1 MGIINRFAIN
11 RICSSTPARPR
22 PFSLWSEA
30 EDIVSDYTSWPTLT
44 NREFSNRH
52 LPPADLSY
60 VSVLPEDTQYQEG
73 PPPEFGDV
81 TGLFK
86 RGQQIDSERST
97 VLFAL
102 FAQWFTDS
110 ILRINAIDRRKNTSN
125 HQVDLCQ
132 IYGLK
137 ESTTRILRTE
147 QIGKLKSQII
157 AGEEYP
163 VYLYDSAGQPKD
175 EFKQLPYVESL
186 DELIWKN
193 FDESRKAKY
202 YATGLERGNS
212 TIGYTA
218 ISTLFLREHNRI
230 CDELYKKNPRWN
242 DERLFQTA
250 RNISI
255 VILLKLVVEDYINH
269 ISSTRLIN
277 LKLEPG
283 FAENKSWYRT
293 NWVALEFDML
303 YRWHSLVP
311 EAINIGGTEYDH
323 TNYRVN
329 NALLESVG
337 IGAAIDAL
345 SKQPAGKVGLLNTP
359 EFLLG
364 SEYITLSMGRRFRLR
379 SFNEYRE
386 RFNFKPIRSF
396 SKLTD
401 NDELAQRLEV
411 LYGSIDN
418 LELYVG
424 LFAENASGKELFGD
438 LMTRMVGVD
447 ALSQIFTNPLLSKY
461 VYNESTF
468 SKYGLDIIEETESI
482 QDLVNRNVK
491 DGSSFKASLS
501 L

>member
-11 RICSSTPARPR
+11 RVCNSTPARPR
-22 PFSLWSEA
+22 PYGLWSEA
-30 EDIVSDYTSWPTLT
+30 EDIVSDYTSWPSLT
-44 NREFSNRH
+44 DREFCDRH
-52 LPPADLSY
+52 LPPADPSY
-60 VSVLPEDTQYQEG
+60 VSGLPADTPYQEG
-73 PPPEFGDV
+73 PPPVIGKV
-81 TGLFK
+81 TRLFE
-86 RGQQIDSERST
+86 RSQQINSERST

-110 ILRINAIDRRKNTSN
+110 VLRINPIDRRKNTSN
-125 HQVDLCQ
+125 HEVDLCQ

-137 ESTTRILRTE
+137 ESTTRILRTM

-157 AGEEYP
+157 EGEEYP
-163 VYLYDSAGQPKD
+163 VYLYDVSGKLKD
-175 EFKQLPYVESL
+175 EFKQLPYVELL
-186 DELIWKN
+186 DEFIWKN
-193 FDESRKAKY
+193 FDESRKVKY

-230 CDELYKKNPRWN
+230 CDELHKKNPRWN

-277 LKLEPG
+277 LKLELR
-283 FAENKSWYRT
+283 FAEKQQWYRT
-293 NWVALEFDML
+293 NWIALEFDML

-311 EAINIGGTEYDH
+311 ETINIGQSQYDH
-323 TNYRVN
+323 KSYRVN
-329 NALLESVG
+329 NALLESAG
-337 IGAAIDAL
+337 LGAAIHAL
-345 SKQPAGKVGLLNTP
+345 STQPAGKVGLLNTP
-359 EFLLG
+359 EFLLP
-364 SEYITLSMGRRFRLR
+364 SEYITLSMGRTFRLR
-379 SFNEYRE
+379 SYNEYRE
-386 RFNFKPIRSF
+386 RFKLKPIRSF

-401 NDELAQRLEV
+401 NDELAQRLED

-424 LFAENASGKELFGD
+424 LFAESASGKKLFGD

-461 VYNESTF
+461 VYNELTF
-468 SKYGLDIIEETESI
+468 SKYGLGIIEETESI